1 MLTCPAGIRVIPGL
15 IGNPVSAFSFNL
27 PLFTFNYPPMSIL
40 FFIIIL
46 AVLILVH
53 EFGHFI
59 VAKRSGIRVD
69 EFAFGFPPRLFGIKK
84 GETTYAFNV
93 LPLGGYVKIYG
104 EDPHEV
110 EGTDRARSFSAQHR
124 LVQSAVILAGIVFN
138 LLLAWVLLSAT
149 FMIGISATAETAAPY
164 PIEGE
169 RVMLVGVPE
178 EHPAY
183 QAGLRSGD
191 LLVSVSDATETV
203 MATDPESVTRFISER
218 SGIPVEVTFLRDE
231 RTQVLSVTPKDGIA
245 EGRGAIGVFMDNVG
259 TLKLSF
265 FDALTYGAVKTYE
278 YTVLTAVGIADFLR
292 TAIIGRADFTQV
304 TGPVGIVGAVGDAA
318 GLGIANLLLFTAII
332 SVNLAVINVL
342 PFPALDGGRLLFV
355 AIEGITRKPIAPVV
369 ANTMNI
375 IGFGLLMLLMIVV
388 TYHDIARI
396 IP

>member
-1 MLTCPAGIRVIPGL
+1 
-15 IGNPVSAFSFNL
+15 
-27 PLFTFNYPPMSIL
+27 MSIIL
-40 FFIIIL
+40 FFV
-46 AVLILVH
+46 VLLLLVLVH

-84 GETTYAFNV
+84 GETTYAFNA

-110 EGTDRARSFSAQHR
+110 EGPDRARSFSAQHR

-138 LLLAWVLLSAT
+138 LLLAWVLLSVT
-149 FMIGISATAETAAPY
+149 FMIGISATAETAAPHS
-164 PIEGE
+164 IEGE

-183 QAGLRSGD
+183 QAGLRPGD
-191 LLVSVSDATETV
+191 LLVSVSDQSETV

-218 SGIPVEVTFLRDE
+218 SGVPVEVTFLRDE
-231 RTQVLSVTPKDGIA
+231 RTQVLSVIPQDGIA

-259 TLKLSF
+259 ILKLSF
-265 FDALTYGAVKTYE
+265 FDAFVYGAVKTYE
-278 YTVLTAVGIADFLR
+278 YTILTAVGIVDFLR
-292 TAIIGRADFTQV
+292 TAIVGRADFTQV

-355 AIEGITRKPIAPVV
+355 AIEGVTRRPIAPVV
-369 ANTMNI
+369 ANTMNL